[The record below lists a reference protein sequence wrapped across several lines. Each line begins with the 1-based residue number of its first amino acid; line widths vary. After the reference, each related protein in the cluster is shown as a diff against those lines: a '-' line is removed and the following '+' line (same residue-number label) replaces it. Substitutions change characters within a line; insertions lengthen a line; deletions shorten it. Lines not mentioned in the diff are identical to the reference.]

1 MCIRDRFGG
10 KCLPKD
16 SSALGVLAG
25 ELGVKYAIMDAM
37 QTDNEALRGMLTGK
51 PSDVVTN
58 DD

>member
-1 MCIRDRFGG
+1 
-10 KCLPKD
+10 
-16 SSALGVLAG
+16 VLAD

-37 QTDNEALRGMLTGK
+37 QEDNDVLRGMLTGK